1 MLLLNMCHTNQRW
14 LVIDIASGKLES
26 EALTYHPTTN
36 PLPLRLNTPLETMGL
51 DREFPHNWDHLW
63 VFNIR
68 VMG

>member
-1 MLLLNMCHTNQRW
+1 M
-14 LVIDIASGKLES
+14 ASGKLES